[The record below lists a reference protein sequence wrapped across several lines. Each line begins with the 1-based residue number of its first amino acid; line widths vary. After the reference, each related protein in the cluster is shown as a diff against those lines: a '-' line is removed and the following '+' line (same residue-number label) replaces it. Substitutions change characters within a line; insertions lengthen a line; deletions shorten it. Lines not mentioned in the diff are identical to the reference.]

1 MMRHTDR
8 KGGEGNDP
16 SAPIAGISPSG
27 SISVACLIPCFSRHS
42 QFLHKVILKTH
53 IFYEMSLF
61 FANIYM

>member
-1 MMRHTDR
+1 MMHHTDR
-8 KGGEGNDP
+8 KGEGDGS
-16 SAPIAGISPSG
+16 SAPIAGTIPAG
-27 SISVACLIPCFSRHS
+27 SIPAACLIPCFSRHS